1 MFRPSC
7 WFSAVLVWWSFIKL
21 LCIILFKSLPW
32 LSPHLSDE
40 SKHCNLEL
48 ILALLSGIPVF
59 LWGGARGT
67 FIPPNWLTSYVSG
80 KCCPFLPLHLL
91 FLSSAV
97 SLHPNWNFRNSVRA
111 SDLTNEQDP
120 VLGTVAG
127 YEEVYDEPAC
137 EKQNLGRKH
146 ELCTIKG
153 ERFNDNSRQQRRK

>member
-1 MFRPSC
+1 M
-7 WFSAVLVWWSFIKL
+7 K
-21 LCIILFKSLPW
+21 
-32 LSPHLSDE
+32 

-67 FIPPNWLTSYVSG
+67 FIPPNWLTSYISG

-97 SLHPNWNFRNSVRA
+97 SLHPNRNFRNSVRA
-111 SDLTNEQDP
+111 SDLTHEQDP

-127 YEEVYDEPAC
+127 YEEVYDKPAC
-137 EKQNLGRKH
+137 KKHRIWWENMNCVQLREKDLMIIQDNNGENKIKQYLIMKWFILANCFLKH
-146 ELCTIKG
+146 
-153 ERFNDNSRQQRRK
+153 